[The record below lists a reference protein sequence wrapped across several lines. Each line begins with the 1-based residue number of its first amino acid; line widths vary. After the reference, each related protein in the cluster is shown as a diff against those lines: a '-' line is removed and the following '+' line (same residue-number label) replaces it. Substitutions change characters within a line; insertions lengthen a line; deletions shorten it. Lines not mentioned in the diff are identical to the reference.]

1 MNKQSLLK
9 SFTNKDGSINK
20 SLNSSLIT
28 LLIVLIQ
35 KIMVMFGFS
44 YGHWDQV
51 AAIINTVLTI
61 LGILGVVEGD
71 GSVTV
76 AQTSPSPTQPVKAT
90 ATLNLSIDPNMV
102 AGSSLAS
109 SASRAEYLQSLA
121 VASTSALKAA
131 EKEEQNSVTNK

>member
-1 MNKQSLLK
+1 MTKNLLK
-9 SFTNKDGSINK
+9 RFTNKDGSINK
-20 SLNSSLIT
+20 SVVASLIT

-35 KIMVMFGFS
+35 QIMMIFGFS
-44 YGHWDQV
+44 YGKWDQV

-76 AQTSPSPTQPVKAT
+76 SSPTPTQPVKAT

-109 SASRAEYLQSLA
+109 SASRAEYLQSLSA
-121 VASTSALKAA
+121 ASTSALEA
-131 EKEEQNSVTNK
+131 ERKGEQNSVTNK

>member
-9 SFTNKDGSINK
+9 RFTNSDGSINK
-20 SLNSSLIT
+20 SVIASVIT
-28 LLIVLIQ
+28 LTIVLIQ
-35 KIMVMFGFS
+35 QIMMIFGFS

-76 AQTSPSPTQPVKAT
+76 SSPTPTQPVKAT
-90 ATLNLSIDPNMV
+90 ATLNLSIDPNNV
-102 AGSSLAS
+102 AATSL
-109 SASRAEYLQSLA
+109 SASAARAEYLNSLSA
-121 VASTSALKAA
+121 ASTSALKAA
-131 EKEEQNSVTNK
+131 EKEAKNSVTNK